1 MRCPAHLTLRRMER
15 IKILIVED
23 DPLFAIELTRI
34 IEDDLG
40 YQVAACHDN
49 APAVLDWLAETVSMP
64 DLALLDISLK
74 GELDGI
80 GLAEH
85 LPGIPV
91 IFITSADVP
100 HIYQRARRLKPHG
113 YIVKPVGK
121 LTLQSIVESALLRG
135 PIPEIGSETNRPL
148 QEAGT
153 MEDFIFLKNLK
164 GELTKVELKE
174 VGIIESDGNYCTI
187 QMKNLTRFVLKIS
200 LKRLSNQLPGTL
212 FVRVH
217 RNFMVNIAMVD
228 IINPSEGVLKIFGKT
243 IPIGLRFRS
252 SLLEHLRKW

>member
-1 MRCPAHLTLRRMER
+1 MDR

-34 IEDDLG
+34 VEEDLG

-49 APAVLDWLAETVSMP
+49 APAVLDWLSNAVSMP

-74 GELDGI
+74 GEPDGS
-80 GLAEH
+80 GLAEQ
-85 LPGIPV
+85 LRGIPI

-100 HIYQRARRLKPHG
+100 HIYQRARRVKPYG

-121 LTLQSIVESALLRG
+121 LTLQSIVESALLRS
-135 PIPEIGSETNRPL
+135 PVQEIGFETTRPS

-164 GELTKVELKE
+164 GELTKVDLKE

-187 QMKNLTRFVLKIS
+187 QMKNLNRFVLKIS
-200 LKRLSNQLPGTL
+200 LKRLSSQLPGSV
-212 FVRVH
+212 FIQVH
-217 RNFMVNIAMVD
+217 RNFMINITMVD
-228 IINPSEGVLKIFGKT
+228 SINPPEGILKIFGKT
-243 IPIGLRFRS
+243 IPIGLRFRGR
-252 SLLEHLRKW
+252 LLEHLRKW